1 MKNLKRKKAVDVKVM
16 TGTADD
22 FFKRSLDRATK
33 IDRGERLTPELIITF
48 DDPADLM
55 RVLSTERV
63 RIIHC
68 LRQNSVPISELATI
82 LSRDRKGVSRDVKLL
97 ESFGLVKT
105 TDTPNPGHG
114 TMKVVETLAAKYQ
127 LTATI

>member
-1 MKNLKRKKAVDVKVM
+1 M

-22 FFKRSLDRATK
+22 FFKRSLERARK
-33 IDRGERLTPELIITF
+33 IDRGGRLTPEIVLTF

-55 RVLSTERV
+55 RVLSAERV

-68 LRQNSVPISELATI
+68 LRLNPAPISELAAT
-82 LSRDRKGVSRDVKLL
+82 LNRDRKSVSRDVKLL

-105 TDTPNPGHG
+105 YDMPNPGHG
-114 TMKVVETLAAKYQ
+114 RMKLVETLAAKYQ